1 MTEVPKI
8 VYDRL
13 RASGPERALPGR
25 RVPDRSVTG
34 RSVPESAHPDADL
47 LAAFAEQALAATERD
62 GVLEHLALCGDCR
75 EVVALALPDAGMV
88 AVPTEANTEAVPT
101 TAIPPKSRWSWLSS
115 PKLAWPSLRWA
126 ALAAGIAVAASVLLL
141 HPGKLNQAMLPAA
154 NRQVA
159 LTAQPAASP
168 QIASPVVSP
177 PVASAPVVS
186 SPVKQSASLPKT
198 DEARPPLRPELRP
211 SKKLKAG
218 QAEPTFSQ
226 AQSGMLL
233 AGNRTGVSP
242 GDNPLA
248 APSAAAPAFKP
259 GESAPRSITETVE
272 VAAADAAVETGL
284 MVRNDAPPV
293 VKAKPPLQE
302 EVIGPQ
308 ETQASAGAASARL
321 QGRNAMPAAKLAPSS
336 NQTLAHNVA
345 WVITAGVLQRSLD
358 SGQSWQNALRA
369 DRPLLC
375 YASHEADMWAG
386 GQAGTLFHS
395 VDSGVTWLQ
404 VQPSSK
410 GQSLSSDVTRID
422 IRNAV
427 RGPSEIVVSTNNN
440 EIWSSADGG
449 KTWQKK

>member
-13 RASGPERALPGR
+13 RASGPERALPG
-25 RVPDRSVTG
+25 RSVTG

-177 PVASAPVVS
+177 PV
-186 SPVKQSASLPKT
+186 KQSSSLPKT
-198 DEARPPLRPELRP
+198 DEARPPLRPKLRP

-218 QAEPTFSQ
+218 QAEPMFSQ

-386 GQAGTLFHS
+386 GQAGALFHS